1 MAFLAAI
8 PAWVGPAMAVAGAAT
23 SIIGGN
29 NAAASAKEAGARQK
43 AASEFEAAQLEQNA
57 GQAIASSQREAEEQR
72 RQTRLVQSRALALS
86 AASGG
91 GVTDP
96 TVVNLIGD
104 IAGEGAYR
112 AGVALYQGADKARQ
126 MNMGASAKRYEGDLA
141 VEAGNNKAKAY
152 RMQGI
157 AGAFGSATSLFGK
170 YGGGGPGAAAATTA
184 SGGSNLILDA
194 GITNP
199 MMG

>member
-8 PAWVGPAMAVAGAAT
+8 PAWVGPAMAAAGAV
-23 SIIGGN
+23 SSVMGGMSS
-29 NAAASAKEAGARQK
+29 ASAAKEAGARQK
-43 AASEFEAAQLEQNA
+43 TANEFEAAQLDQAA
-57 GQAIASSQREAEEQR
+57 GQAIATSQREAEEQR
-72 RQTRLVQSRALALS
+72 RNTRMVQSRALALS

-91 GVTDP
+91 GTMDP

-126 MNMGASAKRYEGDLA
+126 LGMASSAKRYEGDLA
-141 VEAGNNKAKAY
+141 VETANNKAKAY
-152 RMQGI
+152 RIQGI
-157 AGAFGSATSLFGK
+157 TGALGSASSLFGK
-170 YGGGGPGAAAATTA
+170 FGAGGPGAATTA

-194 GITNP
+194 GISNP
-199 MMG
+199 MIG